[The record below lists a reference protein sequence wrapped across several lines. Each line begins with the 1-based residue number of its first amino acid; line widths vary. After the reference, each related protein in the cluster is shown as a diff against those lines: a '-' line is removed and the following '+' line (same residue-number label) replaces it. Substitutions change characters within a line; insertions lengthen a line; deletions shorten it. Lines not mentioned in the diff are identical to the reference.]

1 MQNAAILILLLQMV
15 FQVGLASDDKML
27 SLLDSALQSDT
38 VTTVR
43 QARELIDSGV
53 DPLSLMSRLAASVT
67 DILGGSFTF
76 TEKLRKGFFR
86 KQPRKGFS
94 CSFFF
99 LFRAHSCLHDRAFH
113 VILRLYGHLCGMKSC
128 VG

>member
-1 MQNAAILILLLQMV
+1 MV

-67 DILGGSFTF
+67 DILGGSFMF
-76 TEKLRKGFFR
+76 TEKQRKGFFR

-94 CSFFF
+94 CSFFSF
-99 LFRAHSCLHDRAFH
+99 FVHTAVFHDRAFRA
-113 VILRLYGHLCGMKSC
+113 ILCLSLAEEAKLLSMAIFAG
-128 VG
+128 